1 MKSEVEWTLLEGLAP
16 TSREQIGHLTLRG
29 HLYQAQDL
37 LCYVLPLQGLKHE
50 VLPINDVVAE
60 YITKRMLLDVVIDF
74 TLKMPFILIAVAA
87 FILIEVSN
95 RVELRAQPHLR
106 EHLVILALFEA
117 FIHEY
122 RLTMLVI
129 PGKDWVLLNQ
139 KALSNRGG
147 MCVKQ
152 VKSL

>member
-1 MKSEVEWTLLEGLAP
+1 MKSQIKRALLEGLTP
-16 TSREQIGHLTLRG
+16 TSREQVGHLTLRG
-29 HLYQAQDL
+29 NLYQAQNL

-74 TLKMPFILIAVAA
+74 TLKVPFVLIAVDA

-106 EHLVILALFEA
+106 KHLMVLALLEA

-122 RLTMLVI
+122 RLTVLVI
-129 PGKDWVLLNQ
+129 PGEDWVLLNQ
-139 KALSNRGG
+139 KPFWNGGG
-147 MCVKQ
+147 MRVKQ
-152 VKSL
+152 V